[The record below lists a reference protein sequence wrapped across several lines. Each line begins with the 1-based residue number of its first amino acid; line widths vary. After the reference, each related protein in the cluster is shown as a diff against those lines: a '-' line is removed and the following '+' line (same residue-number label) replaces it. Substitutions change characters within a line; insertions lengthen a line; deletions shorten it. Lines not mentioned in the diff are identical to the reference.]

1 MIEQHIRPLLQAVFI
16 DSVAKLLIKKCNP
29 NTITI
34 LSFLAGLLSA
44 LSLSV
49 NYYLCVVLL
58 LLSGYLDLLDGS
70 LARLQGCSS
79 QLGTILDILS
89 DRFVESFIIIAI
101 FIYQQP
107 NIAWVGLLMMMSILV
122 CVSSFLLVGIFSQNS
137 SQKSFHYS
145 FGLIERAETFIFFII
160 MILFPISVF
169 YLGLIYTILVL
180 WTTFYRCYEFYV
192 FEKTQE

>member
-1 MIEQHIRPLLQAVFI
+1 MIEQHMRPLLQAVFI
-16 DSVAKLLIKKCNP
+16 DSVAKLLINKCNP
-29 NTITI
+29 HIITI

-44 LSLSV
+44 LSLFVSP
-49 NYYLCVVLL
+49 YLCVAFL
-58 LLSGYLDLLDGS
+58 LLSGYLDVLDGS
-70 LARLQGCSS
+70 LARLQDCSS
-79 QLGTILDILS
+79 QLGTMLDILS
-89 DRFVESFIIIAI
+89 DRFVESFVIIAI
-101 FIYQQP
+101 FIYQP
-107 NIAWVGLLMMMSILV
+107 NIAWLGLLMMMSILV